1 MLPSDYVVS
10 ALADLMWA
18 DQEDGTAGMIAR
30 GVMVRNRVRAGWHG
44 GDWLKNIED
53 FNPESFS
60 PPIDGRF
67 VKLGDPYR
75 SKLFVYILGQAS
87 AIYEGR
93 DMGSPSVPGPDGKMH
108 GGDMIGGALWSA
120 RLDQCSAEFAEKI
133 VRGHNHER
141 VAQVGLRSFFK

>member
-10 ALADLMWA
+10 ALADLMWSE
-18 DQEDGTAGMIAR
+18 QEDGTPGMIAR

-60 PPIDGRF
+60 PPIDGRI

-75 SKLFVYILGQAS
+75 SKLFVHILGQAA

-93 DMGSPSVPGPDGKMH
+93 QMGDQR
-108 GGDMIGGALWSA
+108 DMIDGALWSA
-120 RLDQCSAEFAEKI
+120 RLDQCSADFAEKI
-133 VRGHNHER
+133 VRGGNHER